1 MNLKINDSSTAPR
14 TQNTNAPASSLSLGD
29 QLRQAREA
37 NNISLRSISDQ
48 TRIAMR
54 HLEAIETGDYKQLP
68 GGIFN
73 RSFVKAYAKQVGFDE
88 NVALELYSRAA
99 RAQGETDDTDAPVSY
114 RPQVYTNG
122 EGSRSSKLTALF
134 SIIILAIICY
144 GVYAAQHWYSKRNS
158 QNAAAATTNDAATTQ
173 PANTVPQV
181 QPTPAPPTLG
191 ANEPLIAR
199 LAATNEDVAVTV
211 FTDDDNRG
219 QAFTLRANEQPRE
232 FIARQRLRLR
242 YARARASSLAV
253 ELNGHAARVPID
265 GASNTNEML
274 ISRDTFEQLTR

>member
-1 MNLKINDSSTAPR
+1 MPDS
-14 TQNTNAPASSLSLGD
+14 NNSLGD
-29 QLRQAREA
+29 QLRQARENA
-37 NNISLRSISDQ
+37 NITLRSISDQ

-99 RAQGETDDTDAPVSY
+99 RAQGETDDSDAPVSY

-122 EGSRSSKLTALF
+122 EGNRSSKLTALF
-134 SIIILAIICY
+134 SIIILAIISY
-144 GVYAAQHWYSKRNS
+144 GVYAAQHWYSKRNA
-158 QNAAAATTNDAATTQ
+158 QNAATTNDAAMNE
-173 PANTVPQV
+173 PANNVPQV
-181 QPTPAPPTLG
+181 QPTPAPPTIG

-199 LAATNEDVAVTV
+199 LTATKEDVAITV
-211 FTDDDNRG
+211 LTDDDNRG
-219 QAFTLRANEQPRE
+219 QTFTLRAGEQPRE
-232 FIARQRLRLR
+232 FIARQRLRVR
-242 YARARASSLAV
+242 YARARAASLAL
-253 ELNGHAARVPID
+253 ELNGHAARVPIN
-265 GASNTNEML
+265 GALNTNEML

>member
-1 MNLKINDSSTAPR
+1 VNLKINDSSTASRP
-14 TQNTNAPASSLSLGD
+14 SSINVPDSNNSLGD
-29 QLRQAREA
+29 QLRQARENA
-37 NNISLRSISDQ
+37 NITLRSISDQ

-99 RAQGETDDTDAPVSY
+99 RAQGETDDSDAPVSY

-122 EGSRSSKLTALF
+122 EGNRSSKLTALF

-144 GVYAAQHWYSKRNS
+144 GVYAAQHWYSKRNA
-158 QNAAAATTNDAATTQ
+158 QNAAATTNDAAMNE
-173 PANTVPQV
+173 PANNVPQV
-181 QPTPAPPTLG
+181 QPTPAPPTIG

-199 LAATNEDVAVTV
+199 LTATKEDVAIVV
-211 FTDDDNRG
+211 LTDDDNRG
-219 QAFTLRANEQPRE
+219 QAFTLRAGEQPRE
-232 FIARQRLRLR
+232 FIARQRLRVR
-242 YARARASSLAV
+242 YARARAASLAL
-253 ELNGHAARVPID
+253 ELNGHAARVPIN
-265 GASNTNEML
+265 GALNTNEML

>member
-1 MNLKINDSSTAPR
+1 MPDS
-14 TQNTNAPASSLSLGD
+14 NNSLGD

-37 NNISLRSISDQ
+37 GNITLRSISDQ

-73 RSFVKAYAKQVGFDE
+73 RSFVKAYARQVGFDE

-99 RAQGETDDTDAPVSY
+99 RAQGETDDSDAPVSY

-144 GVYAAQHWYSKRNS
+144 GVYAAQHWYSKRNAG
-158 QNAAAATTNDAATTQ
+158 NAAIVTTNE
-173 PANTVPQV
+173 PANVPQV
-181 QPTPAPPTLG
+181 QPTVAPPTLG

-199 LAATNEDVAVTV
+199 ITATNEDVAITV
-211 FTDDDNRG
+211 LTDDDNRG
-219 QAFTLRANEQPRE
+219 QALTLRAGEQPRE
-232 FIARQRLRLR
+232 FIARQRLRVR
-242 YARARASSLAV
+242 YARARADSLAV

-265 GASNTNEML
+265 GAQNTNEML
-274 ISRDTFEQLTR
+274 ITRDTFEQLTR